1 MYCAEEEFKRF
12 FNENRRTDFSL
23 LEFLSTNQEMIV
35 KTNSFNTWQS
45 LKGYWARLFKENI
58 TKYKPELIPRAK
70 FLSQVNSDR
79 WQQVFGTMSL
89 ELDNLTKE
97 MQEWL
102 TSKISHSDVMVD
114 IEAIRRSIVSLE
126 TKPVITLSERL
137 KIMSFRF
144 LTTFETLSVTQK
156 CVLKLSLSNIICISS
171 RDFADEY
178 YRHLPTQVSA
188 DLSMLS
194 APTNITEEE
203 AAEIRTIYQDC
214 RRKVFVESAFVESNV
229 RRGLEGQIGYLCI
242 FLRNKFNDLSSS
254 EESEGSAD
262 DEEERTTTTATTRK
276 RKLPSECDLLLVI
289 KEVLSTV
296 FANTKLKWKTG
307 EKTTEATKKMK
318 LTSKK
323 TSNTTCKSTM
333 GRRSDMVLYNKQKL
347 AICVSELKDGSCSS
361 SSSKQQSKSIR
372 CSKAI
377 QAYNSM
383 FGGAKNTW
391 SLDWNGPSGYIYFLT
406 EHEGT
411 NVVLPGKSLIMPND
425 ESDLDQFEETLV
437 ALFELKNALVIY
449 NNQLQKEP
457 VEEEE
462 NDQIY
467 NSS

>member
-1 MYCAEEEFKRF
+1 
-12 FNENRRTDFSL
+12 
-23 LEFLSTNQEMIV
+23 MIV
-35 KTNSFNTWQS
+35 KTNSFNSWQS
-45 LKGYWARLFKENI
+45 LKGYWARLFKENV
-58 TKYKPELIPRAK
+58 TKYKPEFIPRAK

-79 WQQVFGTMSL
+79 WQQVFDIMSL

-126 TKPVITLSERL
+126 TKSVITLSERL

-188 DLSMLS
+188 NLSMLS
-194 APTNITEEE
+194 APSNITEGE
-203 AAEIRTIYQDC
+203 AAQIRAIYQDC
-214 RRKVFVESAFVESNV
+214 KRKVSVENAFVESNV
-229 RRGLEGQIGYLCI
+229 RRRLEGQIGYLCI

-254 EESEGSAD
+254 QESEASADDD
-262 DEEERTTTTATTRK
+262 DEEERATTATATTRK

-318 LTSKK
+318 SASKK
-323 TSNTTCKSTM
+323 TSSATCKSTM

-411 NVVLPGKSLIMPND
+411 KVVLPGKSLIIPSD
-425 ESDLDQFEETLV
+425 EYELDQFEETLV
-437 ALFELKNALVIY
+437 ALFELKNALVTY
-449 NNQLQKEP
+449 NSQLQKEP

-467 NSS
+467 NSP